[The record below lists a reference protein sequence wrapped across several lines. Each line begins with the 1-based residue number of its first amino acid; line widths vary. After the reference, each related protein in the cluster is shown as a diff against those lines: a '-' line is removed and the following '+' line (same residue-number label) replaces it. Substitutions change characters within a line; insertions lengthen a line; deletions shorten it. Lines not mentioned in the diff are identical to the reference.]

1 VGLVSVLTLGALP
14 AIWLVNRQD
23 ERATPDAAGAA
34 AADGV
39 PAATTSTTMPDV
51 MGTVAPRF
59 LNGTND
65 SVPQA
70 TNPPVFVGEPDGTVI
85 ADGTATY
92 RRDVSRPG
100 VCLTNSVE
108 AGQQVTVVNIDNG
121 RSIACTTEARAEEEA
136 ALADEIVL
144 LTQDF
149 AQIAD
154 LTDAPVNIEIRQ

>member
-1 VGLVSVLTLGALP
+1 VGIVGVLTLGALP
-14 AIWLVNRQD
+14 ALLILNRQD
-23 ERATPDAAGAA
+23 DTAASNVAGGGLPVDSAA
-34 AADGV
+34 S
-39 PAATTSTTMPDV
+39 TTSTSEPDV

-65 SVPQA
+65 SVPQG
-70 TNPPVFVGEPDGTVI
+70 TNPPVFVGQPDGIVI

-100 VCLTNSVE
+100 ICLTNRVE
-108 AGQQVTVVNIDNG
+108 AGQQVTVVNVDNG
-121 RSIACTTEARAEEEA
+121 RSIACITEARPEEEVPDP
-136 ALADEIVL
+136 DEIVL